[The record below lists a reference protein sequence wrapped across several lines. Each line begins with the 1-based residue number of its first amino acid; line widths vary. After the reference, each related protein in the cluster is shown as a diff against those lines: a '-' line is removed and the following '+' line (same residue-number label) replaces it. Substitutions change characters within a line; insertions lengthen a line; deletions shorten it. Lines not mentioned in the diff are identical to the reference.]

1 MKGNDALIAQAG
13 ETAALRS
20 RGNQFVRKRTIR
32 LEKHLAEAG
41 FPRGVGVPSAVV
53 LVLTLLLAA
62 ACVLLFDSP
71 SARPVPDVVLQSQ
84 ERFAEATAHT
94 MAKTVAESV
103 MDLRFGVTQSG
114 SDQGREPEALLGSLG
129 EVYPRWRGMA
139 LMQSST
145 GRLLATRGEPLPFAA
160 LDSGATK
167 EASVRPVASTGKGV
181 VMVATV
187 PVPAGTE
194 QRTLVAFTDLVT
206 SEVLL
211 DSGLGQSVLVVT
223 DDGRVLDSRG
233 PAPSADARVSQGL
246 ISKAAAE
253 SAGGRTGSS
262 VDFVAR
268 NGPGPDG
275 VRETALVAAYA
286 PLAVAGLSGEWRL
299 SLVSMAHVPVAG
311 DTRTGRHPATVVS
324 LVVVAVFGFVL
335 VRRSIVKPVHR
346 LRTGALAVASGAD
359 APSVRG
365 SGVREVRR
373 IAAVFEWLSHQ
384 AEHRH
389 RPRWSV
395 PSARQVIVVGAAAT
409 ITWSCSVLV
418 AASDAVPKVPELVV
432 RERGM
437 EVSRIADTVRR
448 SLNGAVADLKLL
460 LRSKG
465 NKEMT
470 SVLPA
475 MERLIAREARY
486 RSIYAVDPAGRI
498 GAWTGRPPLRAE
510 ERLPPGEGVRQH
522 NTAGSLPV
530 IFAYAELPGSGHG
543 VVAEF
548 DVEHLSELLH
558 QRAGRVR
565 VVDPGF
571 RTIADTEGYLAFHTL
586 SEDSLRRSAGEAL
599 AGRPRAEIG
608 RSQGGESVIASAAIG
623 APGPA
628 ATLRWSV
635 ISEQKT
641 TTLGLPENEL
651 SRRNLAAGLIGLV
664 IALLNFG
671 WHEFIVVRQLR
682 RTAMLAERLASGDH
696 VSGIH
701 PVRQDQIG
709 TITFCLEICR
719 KTASESEHRTAFA
732 RRES

>member
-1 MKGNDALIAQAG
+1 M
-13 ETAALRS
+13 E
-20 RGNQFVRKRTIR
+20 
-32 LEKHLAEAG
+32 
-41 FPRGVGVPSAVV
+41 
-53 LVLTLLLAA
+53 
-62 ACVLLFDSP
+62 
-71 SARPVPDVVLQSQ
+71 
-84 ERFAEATAHT
+84 
-94 MAKTVAESV
+94 
-103 MDLRFGVTQSG
+103 LRFGLTQSERE
-114 SDQGREPEALLGSLG
+114 QGREPDALLGSLG

-145 GRLLATRGEPLPFAA
+145 GRLLATRGEPLPFAS
-160 LDSGATK
+160 LDSEVTK

-187 PVPAGTE
+187 PMLAGNE

-206 SEVLL
+206 SEVPL

-223 DDGRVLDSRG
+223 DEGRVLDSRG
-233 PAPSADARVSQGL
+233 PAPAVDARVSQGL
-246 ISKAAAE
+246 INKAAAE
-253 SAGGRTGSS
+253 SAGGRTGST
-262 VDFVAR
+262 VDLVAG
-268 NGPGPDG
+268 NGTGPEG
-275 VRETALVAAYA
+275 VREKALVVAHA
-286 PLAVAGLSGEWRL
+286 PLTVAGLSGAWRL
-299 SLVSMAHVPVAG
+299 SLVSMAHVPVEG
-311 DTRTGRHPATVVS
+311 HTQTDRHPVTVVS

-335 VRRSIVKPVHR
+335 VRRTIVVPVHR
-346 LRTGALAVASGAD
+346 LRTGALTVASGAG
-359 APSVRG
+359 APKSRG
-365 SGVREVRR
+365 LEVREVRR
-373 IAAVFEWLSHQ
+373 IAAVLEQLSCA
-384 AEHRH
+384 AEPGR
-389 RPRWSV
+389 RPRWWV
-395 PSARQVIVVGAAAT
+395 PSARLTIVGAAAT
-409 ITWSCSVLV
+409 MLAWSCSVLV
-418 AASDAVPKVPELVV
+418 AAGGAAPRVPELVV

-460 LRSKG
+460 ARTNG
-465 NKEMT
+465 NKDT
-470 SVLPA
+470 DSVLPL

-486 RSIYAVDPAGRI
+486 RSIYVVDSAGRI
-498 GAWTGRPPLRAE
+498 GARTGRPPLRAE
-510 ERLPPGEGVRQH
+510 ARLPSGEGVRQY

-530 IFAYAELPGSGHG
+530 IFAYAELPDARHG

-586 SEDSLRRSAGEAL
+586 SEDSLRRSASEAL

-608 RSQGGESVIASAAIG
+608 RSRGGESVIASAAIG

-628 ATLRWSV
+628 GTLQWSV
-635 ISEQKT
+635 ISEQGT
-641 TTLGLPENEL
+641 ATLGLPENEV
-651 SRRNLAAGLIGLV
+651 SRRALSAGLIGLV

-682 RTAMLAERLASGDH
+682 RTATLAERLASGDH

-709 TITFCLEICR
+709 TITLCLEICR
-719 KTASESEHRTAFA
+719 KTASDSEYRKELA